1 MKKLNIRKESNDGVE
16 VLDSVLDK
24 CSTSLNTLDIGMYP
38 DWPEWNEEPPAENI
52 DLSIV
57 KQKPGINNFDC
68 FLIVRK
74 NNSLSYLMH
83 TFTGFQH
90 LSINSDKTRKELK
103 ENESLSEKLWGIYS
117 FITSETLISFIKY
130 KISIPSGEVVLNVE
144 PLLYMMLLSS
154 IRRKMEPTCG
164 QLQWNME
171 YWIVKNKQEYAKWNL
186 Y

>member
-83 TFTGFQH
+83 TFTGLQH

-103 ENESLSEKLWGIYS
+103 ENESLSEKL
-117 FITSETLISFIKY
+117 
-130 KISIPSGEVVLNVE
+130 
-144 PLLYMMLLSS
+144 
-154 IRRKMEPTCG
+154 
-164 QLQWNME
+164 
-171 YWIVKNKQEYAKWNL
+171 
-186 Y
+186 